1 MQLTP
6 EQMLSAHKAN
16 VEALIDLTRQAF
28 VGVEQLIELNL
39 NLTKTVLA
47 ESQHLSLD
55 ALNLKDSQ
63 QLLATQANLFAPLA
77 QKFVAYQLELAELAK
92 GMGGKASEEAQ
103 QKLAQGQA
111 QWEAWLQT
119 ASAQAPAG
127 SEPMFNAFRSA
138 MQAGNQV
145 LQGVQ
150 HAVEQ
155 ATGLMHEQLN
165 TMTPAPA
172 TSAAAKPR
180 RSKPRGPARG

>member
-6 EQMLSAHKAN
+6 EQVLSAHKAHI
-16 VEALIDLTRQAF
+16 EALTDLTRQAF
-28 VGVEQLIELNL
+28 AGVEQLIELNL

-63 QLLATQANLFAPLA
+63 QLLASQANLFAPLA
-77 QKFVAYQLELAELAK
+77 HKFVAYQLELAELAK
-92 GMGGKASEEAQ
+92 GMGGKASEEVQ
-103 QKLAQGQA
+103 QQLAQGQV

-127 SEPMFNAFRSA
+127 SEPMFNAFRTA

-155 ATGLMHEQLN
+155 ASSLMHEQLN
-165 TMTPAPA
+165 TLTPTPTASAP
-172 TSAAAKPR
+172 AKPR
-180 RSKPRGPARG
+180 RRQPRGPARG